1 MNRLREE
8 QEEKKEAAPRP
19 KTSSSRLSGKTGS
32 AAKLPRALIGVLNGS
47 FLTREKMIGN
57 MPFILFCAALMI
69 TYIAYGYHT
78 ERIVRQL
85 ESTGAAL
92 HEQRAEYLTIR
103 AELEKRE
110 QQSQVAGRIEG
121 LGLKE
126 SRVPPV
132 KLAVDEDELD
142 NTRTP

>member
-8 QEEKKEAAPRP
+8 QQQEQKAP
-19 KTSSSRLSGKTGS
+19 
-32 AAKLPRALIGVLNGS
+32 AKGGARKPGAGTRLPRALIGVLNGS
-47 FLTREKMIGN
+47 FLTREKMLRN

-69 TYIAYGYHT
+69 AYIAYGYHT
-78 ERIVRQL
+78 ERIVRDLETTGSQL
-85 ESTGAAL
+85 R
-92 HEQRAEYLTIR
+92 EQRAEYLTVR
-103 AELEKRE
+103 AELEKQE

-132 KLAVDEDELD
+132 QLAVDDDEIEE
-142 NTRTP
+142 TRTP

>member
-8 QEEKKEAAPRP
+8 QEEKKEAAPKP
-19 KTSSSRLSGKTGS
+19 KKSGG

-69 TYIAYGYHT
+69 IYIAYGYHT
-78 ERIVRQL
+78 ERIVREL
-85 ESTGAAL
+85 ETTGAAL
-92 HEQRAEYLTIR
+92 REQRAEYLTVR

-132 KLAVDEDELD
+132 KLAVDEDALE

>member
-8 QEEKKEAAPRP
+8 KAKEAPRAKRP
-19 KTSSSRLSGKTGS
+19 SSRLGGKPG
-32 AAKLPRALIGVLNGS
+32 AATRLPRMLISVLNGS
-47 FLTREKMIGN
+47 FLTKEKVLGN

-78 ERIVRQL
+78 ERIVRDL
-85 ESTGAAL
+85 ERTGAEL
-92 HEQRAEYLTIR
+92 KEQRAEYLTVR
-103 AELEKRE
+103 AELEKQE

-121 LGLKE
+121 LGLHE

-132 KLAVDEDELD
+132 QLPVDKKDLES
-142 NTRTP
+142 TRTP